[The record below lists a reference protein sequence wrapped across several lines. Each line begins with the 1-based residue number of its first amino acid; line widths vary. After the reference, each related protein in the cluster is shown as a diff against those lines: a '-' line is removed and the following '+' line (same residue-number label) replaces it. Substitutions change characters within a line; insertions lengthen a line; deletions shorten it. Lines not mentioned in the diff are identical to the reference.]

1 MKNIDSSDDNY
12 IYFWVGRNLK
22 KYRKAKGWSQS
33 KLARECNYTDMFI
46 SRIENNA
53 FQTFSLNTLYQISN
67 EKSLT
72 LAKNYCKI
80 KSVGLL

>member
-1 MKNIDSSDDNY
+1 MQNISPYDDDYIYYWVGKNI
-12 IYFWVGRNLK
+12 R

-53 FQTFSLNTLYQISN
+53 FQTFSLNTLYHIS
-67 EKSLT
+67 KVLDVP
-72 LAKNYCKI
+72 I
-80 KSVGLL
+80 KLFFEELEEEDKK

>member
-12 IYFWVGRNLK
+12 IYFWVGRNLR

-53 FQTFSLNTLYQISN
+53 FQTFSLNTLYHISKVLN
-67 EKSLT
+67 VPI
-72 LAKNYCKI
+72 AKFFEE
-80 KSVGLL
+80 LDDE